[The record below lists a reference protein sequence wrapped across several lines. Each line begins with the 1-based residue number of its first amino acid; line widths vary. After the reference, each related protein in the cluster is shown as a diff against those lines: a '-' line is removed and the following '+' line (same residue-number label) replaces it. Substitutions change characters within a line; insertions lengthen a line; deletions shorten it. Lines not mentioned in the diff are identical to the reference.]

1 MEAQARGEI
10 IIKISM
16 MNHVQPPEQW
26 NSMVQNML
34 KIDGQIEGKDTDGG
48 FQPEWQIQVVE
59 KPPVA
64 FSCNQRHS
72 HWQNRKKQTHR

>member
-1 MEAQARGEI
+1 MEAQARGEV

-26 NSMVQNML
+26 NSMVQHVL
-34 KIDGQIEGKDTDGG
+34 KIDGQIEGKNSDGG

-59 KPPVA
+59 KPLVA
-64 FSCNQRHS
+64 VSCNQRHS